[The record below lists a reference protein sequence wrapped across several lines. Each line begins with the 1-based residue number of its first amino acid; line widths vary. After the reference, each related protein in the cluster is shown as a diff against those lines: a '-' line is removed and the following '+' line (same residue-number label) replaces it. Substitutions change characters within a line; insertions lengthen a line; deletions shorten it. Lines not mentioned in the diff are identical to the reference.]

1 MESTV
6 VSSRGA
12 CRTRRDALGL
22 AHQPRP
28 CVLRPG
34 DRILIAYREHG
45 SGRPVVTYRR
55 RIGSGA
61 DPDEDD

>member
-45 SGRPVVTYRR
+45 SGS
-55 RIGSGA
+55 GS
-61 DPDEDD
+61 DVP